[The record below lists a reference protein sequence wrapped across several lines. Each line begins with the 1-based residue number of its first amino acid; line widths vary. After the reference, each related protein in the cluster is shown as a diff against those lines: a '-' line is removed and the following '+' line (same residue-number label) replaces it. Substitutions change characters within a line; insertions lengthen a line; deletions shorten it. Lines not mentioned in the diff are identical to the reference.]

1 MGEKVLA
8 FAHTNDMGHQHL
20 DVPMRR
26 MESYDVNDQSGT
38 CVHATSHAP
47 GGDSMAS
54 TCRTRQI
61 SHFSEGTS
69 WSHDTLSLGTPSHL
83 SPLPPNALAMNTLDC
98 PPPYSMVAQES
109 THFHTP
115 ASQVRLM
122 RSSSEPEFSHIDTD
136 ATSVSSGDLL
146 LSDEDDE
153 HVCRRRRWRRYSQ
166 QTVPQHAMP
175 RMKHINSK
183 SRPSAVTA
191 AASSSALGACERLSR
206 HYQGILSMVPSFLGP
221 KSPRSST
228 PRPTEQVEP
237 LEPLPL
243 GFEVLLHSLRLFAV
257 VPGLVGTLSL
267 LQHSYEQALNYR
279 WLRTN
284 FMSLTPSAI
293 EYFFCSL
300 WSICTAFHALSLMTM
315 LLRRWLIYYTLVP
328 SLIRLI
334 TFQSICWS
342 LVRWVLWCFGPSQP
356 AASWIVISTFTSF
369 FEILA
374 RWITSNITDVEVTAT
389 NDGAYSDVND
399 TGVSDAEGLHSDQE
413 DLHHL
418 LHSRPWRLSR
428 SERFRLYREG
438 GVRVIRALT
447 GAPDDA
453 VTSESDTEH
462 PGKPEASRASL
473 MPDTQ
478 ASTSSPHTLFS
489 LIEMDRWHRQLDE
502 RRRHRPRRHKTRMSA
517 FFQNYRAARIHSRRV
532 FHWNVAIW
540 RNVVPIGIL
549 GYVTLWVFLIEFT
562 ITRFQAN

>member
-1 MGEKVLA
+1 
-8 FAHTNDMGHQHL
+8 
-20 DVPMRR
+20 
-26 MESYDVNDQSGT
+26 
-38 CVHATSHAP
+38 
-47 GGDSMAS
+47 
-54 TCRTRQI
+54 
-61 SHFSEGTS
+61 
-69 WSHDTLSLGTPSHL
+69 
-83 SPLPPNALAMNTLDC
+83 
-98 PPPYSMVAQES
+98 
-109 THFHTP
+109 
-115 ASQVRLM
+115 
-122 RSSSEPEFSHIDTD
+122 
-136 ATSVSSGDLL
+136 
-146 LSDEDDE
+146 
-153 HVCRRRRWRRYSQ
+153 
-166 QTVPQHAMP
+166 
-175 RMKHINSK
+175 
-183 SRPSAVTA
+183 
-191 AASSSALGACERLSR
+191 
-206 HYQGILSMVPSFLGP
+206 MVPSFLASDSP
-221 KSPRSST
+221 KSSV

-243 GFEVLLHSLRLFAV
+243 GFELLLHSLRLFAV
-257 VPGLVGTLSL
+257 VPGLVGTISL
-267 LQHSYEQALNYR
+267 LQHSYQQALNYR

-374 RWITSNITDVEVTAT
+374 RWITSNITDVDVPSS
-389 NDGAYSDVND
+389 NDGAYSDVNE

-413 DLHHL
+413 DLYQL

-447 GAPDDA
+447 GAPDDG
-453 VTSESDTEH
+453 VTSESDTES
-462 PGKPEASRASL
+462 PGKPEANQASL
-473 MPDTQ
+473 VPDTQ

-489 LIEMDRWHRQLDE
+489 RVDMERWHRQLDE
-502 RRRHRPRRHKTRMSA
+502 RRRQRKQRRRYRPRRQKTRMSA

-532 FHWNVAIW
+532 FHWNVAVW

-562 ITRFQAN
+562 ITRFQSN

>member
-1 MGEKVLA
+1 MGR
-8 FAHTNDMGHQHL
+8 L
-20 DVPMRR
+20 DVDVSLRR
-26 MESYDVNDQSGT
+26 AESFDVHDQTGT
-38 CVHATSHAP
+38 CALATSHVARRESGASACRARRMAP
-47 GGDSMAS
+47 CA
-54 TCRTRQI
+54 
-61 SHFSEGTS
+61 EEAS
-69 WSHDTLSLGTPSHL
+69 WSRDALSMSAPSHV
-83 SPLPPNALAMNTLDC
+83 STQLPDALAMNALDC

-109 THFHTP
+109 THFHTLTSREP
-115 ASQVRLM
+115 LV

-136 ATSVSSGDLL
+136 AASVSSGDLL
-146 LSDEDDE
+146 LSDEDE
-153 HVCRRRRWRRYSQ
+153 ECLYHRRRRRTFSQ
-166 QTVPQHAMP
+166 QTLHQHDMN
-175 RMKHINSK
+175 RMKYRNTK
-183 SRPSAVTA
+183 SQPSFVAA
-191 AASSSALGACERLSR
+191 AASSSAHGARESLSR
-206 HYQGILSMVPSFLGP
+206 HYRGILSMVPSFLASD
-221 KSPRSST
+221 SPMSSV

-243 GFEVLLHSLRLFAV
+243 GFELLLHSLRLFAV
-257 VPGLVGTLSL
+257 VPGLVGTVSL
-267 LQHSYEQALNYR
+267 LQHSYQQALNYR

-356 AASWIVISTFTSF
+356 AAGWIVISTFTSF

-374 RWITSNITDVEVTAT
+374 RWITSNITDVDLPSS
-389 NDGAYSDVND
+389 NDGANSDVNE

-413 DLHHL
+413 DLYHL

-447 GAPDDA
+447 GAPDDG
-453 VTSESDTEH
+453 VTSESDTEL
-462 PGKPEASRASL
+462 PGKPEANQGSSVPGA
-473 MPDTQ
+473 Q
-478 ASTSSPHTLFS
+478 ASTSSPHTLLS
-489 LIEMDRWHRQLDE
+489 QVDMERWHRRLDE
-502 RRRHRPRRHKTRMSA
+502 RRRQRKQRRRYRPRKQKTRMSA

-532 FHWNVAIW
+532 FHWNVAVW

-562 ITRFQAN
+562 ITRFQSN